1 MLIFN
6 HFFKTM
12 WNAQIPW
19 FNKKLID
26 MVNYKSVN
34 CYIVD
39 IRVIDLEIISI
50 LFWIYM
56 EPGEFHM
63 VLEKWKNEVC
73 S

>member
-1 MLIFN
+1 
-6 HFFKTM
+6 
-12 WNAQIPW
+12 
-19 FNKKLID
+19 
-26 MVNYKSVN
+26 MVHYKSVN

-56 EPGEFHM
+56 EPGQLHM
-63 VLEKWKNEVC
+63 VLEKGKNEVC